1 MSNELNLIAVIAKS
15 LSDLQTRF
23 RTLAKQQGPEGPQG
37 PQGPQGLPG
46 ADGRDGIDGKDGAD
60 GRDGIDGKDG
70 ADGRDGIDGKD
81 GGKGEKG
88 DPPEHK
94 WDGSK
99 LSFRHPDGTW
109 GKKVDLRGPGRVV
122 VAGSYPADGP
132 TAAVVYPG
140 KMLVWGQG
148 RLNEVLLYLD
158 SAKTQLAERRVLNY
172 TGAALTSIDFFDGD
186 GTQTKTRTLAYSA
199 GVLSS
204 VTEA

>member
-37 PQGPQGLPG
+37 PQGPQGLP
-46 ADGRDGIDGKDGAD
+46 GAD

-204 VTEA
+204 VTEV